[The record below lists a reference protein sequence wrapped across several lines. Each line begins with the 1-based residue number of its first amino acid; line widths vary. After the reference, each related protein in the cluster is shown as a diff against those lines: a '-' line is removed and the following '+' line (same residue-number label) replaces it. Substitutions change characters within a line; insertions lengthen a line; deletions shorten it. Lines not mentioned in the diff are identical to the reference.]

1 MDVSPNGLAKT
12 NRLAEKRGVTIETIE
27 ADLNDFVFPEP
38 MDVVY
43 SIGTVQYLQ
52 PENWKRGFE
61 RFRRGTAPGG
71 VHVIFAF
78 VDHPNV
84 PTPPDWTESEF
95 STRSASC
102 GLLRRLG
109 GSRRTGDDFRGRFGR
124 RGTRP
129 RRGGTGRAESR
140 RTGIG
145 ERTWK
150 LRGTKQN
157 GLDKA
162 GRLGRESWD
171 VSRRLRG
178 ALR

>member
-1 MDVSPNGLAKT
+1 MDVSPNRLAKT

-38 MDVVY
+38 MDVMY

-95 STRSASC
+95 FYAV
-102 GLLRRLG
+102 GELRA
-109 GSRRTGDDFRGRFGR
+109 TTPTGRFSTNGR
-124 RGTRP
+124 
-129 RRGGTGRAESR
+129 
-140 RTGIG
+140 
-145 ERTWK
+145 
-150 LRGTKQN
+150 
-157 GLDKA
+157 
-162 GRLGRESWD
+162 
-171 VSRRLRG
+171 
-178 ALR
+178 